1 MDTWKE
7 RSIIRLLS
15 AKYRLINMFS
25 TKKAGKGSINVL
37 IHPMQGRVIP
47 KVLSDVAPEK
57 TGLRVSADNL
67 NVKLYDWGGSGE
79 TTLLIHGWD
88 SNSYRWYDMIDHL
101 GRDNHRFVALDAPY
115 HGGSDGDHFNL
126 LHFANMIDV
135 ALKTFEPT
143 RIVAH
148 SLGALSLAH
157 LLQNKLYTK
166 LEKLILLSPVA
177 DLSWHIDRYHQLLS
191 LRKKTRLAMDDYFE
205 SFFKMQF
212 KEFNFRDFEKDLDC
226 EILII
231 HDELD
236 PVVPLSDSLQI
247 HEWFQGSEL
256 KTVNGLGHT
265 LQGEEVYRI
274 VGEFL

>member
-7 RSIIRLLS
+7 RTIIRLMS

-25 TKKAGKGSINVL
+25 TKKAGRGSINVL
-37 IHPMQGRVIP
+37 IHPLQGRVIP
-47 KVLSDVAPEK
+47 KELPDVEPEK
-57 TGLRVSADNL
+57 INILKSEDNL

-101 GRDNHRFVALDAPY
+101 GRDKHRFVALDAPY

-126 LHFANMIDV
+126 LHFSNMIDV

-157 LLQNKLYTK
+157 LLQKRAYNKL
-166 LEKLILLSPVA
+166 ERLILLSPVA
-177 DLSWHIDRYHQLLS
+177 DLSWHIDRYHKLLS
-191 LRKKTRLAMDDYFE
+191 LRKKTRLAMDEYFE

-212 KEFNFRDFEKDLDC
+212 REFNFKDFESKLDC
-226 EILII
+226 EVLIV

-236 PVVPLSDSLQI
+236 PVVPMSDSERI
-247 HEWFQGSEL
+247 HEWFEGSEL
-256 KTVNGLGHT
+256 KTVRGLGHT
-265 LQGEEVYRI
+265 LRGNEVYQI
-274 VGEFL
+274 IGDFL

>member
-7 RSIIRLLS
+7 RTIIRLLS

-25 TKKAGKGSINVL
+25 TQKAGKGSINVL

-47 KVLSDVAPEK
+47 KELPDVEPEK
-57 TGLRVSADNL
+57 IDHLKSVDDL
-67 NVKLYDWGGSGE
+67 NVKLYDWGGSGD

-88 SNSYRWYDMIDHL
+88 SNSYRWYDMIDQL
-101 GRDNHRFVALDAPY
+101 GRDRIRFVALDAPY

-126 LHFANMIDV
+126 LHFANMIEV
-135 ALKTFEPT
+135 ALKTFQPT

-157 LLQNKLYTK
+157 HLQKKGYHK
-166 LEKLILLSPVA
+166 LERLILLSPVA

-191 LRKKTRLAMDDYFE
+191 LRKKTRLAMDEYFE

-212 KEFNFRDFEKDLDC
+212 REFNFRDFESELDC
-226 EILII
+226 EVLIV

-236 PVVPLSDSLQI
+236 PVVPISDSERI
-247 HEWFQGSEL
+247 HEWFEGSEL
-256 KTVNGLGHT
+256 KTVRGLGHT
-265 LQGEEVYRI
+265 LQGKEVYQI
-274 VGEFL
+274 VGNFL

>member
-7 RSIIRLLS
+7 RTIIRLMS

-25 TKKAGKGSINVL
+25 TKKAGRGSIDVL
-37 IHPMQGRVIP
+37 IHPLQGRVIP
-47 KVLSDVAPEK
+47 KELPDVEPEK
-57 TGLRVSADNL
+57 INILKSEDNL

-101 GRDNHRFVALDAPY
+101 GRDKHRFVALDAPY

-126 LHFANMIDV
+126 LHFSNMIDV

-157 LLQNKLYTK
+157 LLQKRAYNKL
-166 LEKLILLSPVA
+166 ERLILLSPVA
-177 DLSWHIDRYHQLLS
+177 DLSWHIDRYHKLLS
-191 LRKKTRLAMDDYFE
+191 LRKKTRLAMDEYFE

-212 KEFNFRDFEKDLDC
+212 REFNFKDFESKLDC
-226 EILII
+226 EVLIV

-236 PVVPLSDSLQI
+236 PVVPMSDSERI
-247 HEWFQGSEL
+247 HEWFEGSEL
-256 KTVNGLGHT
+256 KTVRGLGHT
-265 LQGEEVYRI
+265 LRGNEVYQI
-274 VGEFL
+274 IGDFL

>member
-7 RSIIRLLS
+7 RTIIKLLS
-15 AKYRLINMFS
+15 AKYQMINMFS
-25 TKKAGKGSINVL
+25 TKKAGIGTINML
-37 IHPMQGRVIP
+37 IRPMQGRIIP
-47 KVLSDVAPEK
+47 KQLPDVEPEK
-57 TGLRVSADNL
+57 TGIRKSSDDL
-67 NVKLYDWGGSGE
+67 NVKLYDWGGDGE

-101 GRDNHRFVALDAPY
+101 GRDSHRFVALDAPF

-135 ALKTFEPT
+135 ALDIFEPT
-143 RIVAH
+143 KIVAH
-148 SLGALSLAH
+148 SMGGLSLAH
-157 LLQNKLYTK
+157 LLQKKRYTR

-177 DLSWHIDRYHQLLS
+177 DLSWHIDRFHHLLS

-205 SFFKMQF
+205 SLFNMQF
-212 KEFNFRDFEKDLDC
+212 NEFNFKDFEKDLDC

-236 PVVPLSDSLQI
+236 QVVPISDSEKI

-256 KTVNGLGHT
+256 RTVRGRGHA
-265 LQGEEVYRI
+265 LQGEEVYNI
-274 VGEFL
+274 IGEFL

>member
-7 RSIIRLLS
+7 RTIIRLLS
-15 AKYRLINMFS
+15 TKYRLINMFS
-25 TKKAGKGSINVL
+25 TQKAGKGSIDVL

-47 KVLSDVAPEK
+47 KELPDVDPEK
-57 TGLRVSADNL
+57 TGIRKSIDNL
-67 NVKLYDWGGSGE
+67 DVKLYDWGGSGE

-88 SNSYRWYDMIDHL
+88 SNSYRWYDMIDYL
-101 GRDNHRFVALDAPY
+101 GRDQHRFVALDAPY
-115 HGGSDGDHFNL
+115 HGGSEGDHFNL

-157 LLQNKLYTK
+157 LLQKKAYSRLQR
-166 LEKLILLSPVA
+166 LILLSPVA
-177 DLSWHIDRYHQLLS
+177 DLSWHIDRYHQLLA

-212 KEFNFRDFEKDLDC
+212 KQFNFRDFEKELSCDV
-226 EILII
+226 LII
-231 HDELD
+231 HDEKD
-236 PVVPLSDSLQI
+236 PVVPISDSERI
-247 HEWFQGSEL
+247 HEWFEGSEL
-256 KTVNGLGHT
+256 KIVRGLGHT
-265 LQGEEVYRI
+265 LQGSEVYRI
-274 VGEFL
+274 IGEFL

>member
-7 RSIIRLLS
+7 RAIIKLLS

-25 TKKAGKGSINVL
+25 TRNAGKGSIDIL
-37 IHPMQGRVIP
+37 LHPMQGRVIP
-47 KVLSDVAPEK
+47 KELPDVQPEK
-57 TGLRVSADNL
+57 TGIRKSSDNL

-101 GRDNHRFVALDAPY
+101 GRDKHRFVALDAPF

-135 ALKTFEPT
+135 ALKTFKT
-143 RIVAH
+143 TKIIAH
-148 SLGALSLAH
+148 SMGGLSLAH
-157 LLQNKLYTK
+157 LLQKQLYTK

-177 DLSWHIDRYHQLLS
+177 DLSWHIDRYHHLLS

-205 SFFKMQF
+205 SLFKMQF

-236 PVVPLSDSLQI
+236 PVVPISDSEKI
-247 HEWFQGSEL
+247 HEWFKGSEL
-256 KTVNGLGHT
+256 KTVRGLGHA
-265 LQGEEVYRI
+265 LQGKAVYQIIRD
-274 VGEFL
+274 FL

>member
-7 RSIIRLLS
+7 RTIIKLLS
-15 AKYRLINMFS
+15 AKYQLINLFS

-47 KVLSDVAPEK
+47 KELPDVEPK
-57 TGLRVSADNL
+57 KIGLRKSSDNL
-67 NVKLYDWGGSGE
+67 NVKLYDWGGSGK

-88 SNSYRWYDMIDHL
+88 SNSYRWYDMIDQL
-101 GRDNHRFVALDAPY
+101 GRDKHRFVALDAPF

-143 RIVAH
+143 KIIAH
-148 SLGALSLAH
+148 SMGGLSLAH
-157 LLQNKLYTK
+157 LLQKKHYTR

-177 DLSWHIDRYHQLLS
+177 DLSWHIDRYHQLLA
-191 LRKKTRLAMDDYFE
+191 LRQKTRLAMDDHFE
-205 SFFKMQF
+205 SLFKMQL
-212 KEFNFRDFEKDLDC
+212 KEFNFRDFEEELDC
-226 EILII
+226 EMLII

-236 PVVPLSDSLQI
+236 PVVPLSDSERI

-256 KTVNGLGHT
+256 KTVRGLGHT
-265 LQGEEVYRI
+265 LKGKEVYKI
-274 VGEFL
+274 IGEFL